1 MQEERHDWKR
11 RDKPLGVS
19 ERAHGRKKRSAGRYF
34 TLMQHKSGG
43 KSQSPIPQH
52 PANSFVTPSLPPPS
66 HSSLTLTARPGRRR
80 RLRAASGPP
89 PPPPGRHRRRRLRP
103 APGHRR
109 RLFWPLRTAASA
121 SGPPPG
127 RSGPASLRAA
137 QHRRPS
143 LRSAT
148 SSRGSGR
155 DKDGPGRGV
164 GAARLARP
172 GRAGPGPGMTGPVRC
187 VVLAARGATDHTGG

>member
-1 MQEERHDWKR
+1 MSCCCFWQGAMQEERHDWKR

-80 RLRAASGPP
+80 RLRAAPGRHRRLRAATAAAASGPLRATAAASFGRSGP
-89 PPPPGRHRRRRLRP
+89 LPPPPGR
-103 APGHRR
+103 
-109 RLFWPLRTAASA
+109 
-121 SGPPPG
+121 
-127 RSGPASLRAA
+127 LRAA
-137 QHRRPS
+137 
-143 LRSAT
+143 
-148 SSRGSGR
+148 
-155 DKDGPGRGV
+155 PGR
-164 GAARLARP
+164 P
-172 GRAGPGPGMTGPVRC
+172 RC
-187 VVLAARGATDHTGG
+187 ERRSIEDQA